1 MAEELL
7 QGDAVGRA
15 GHVQGNED
23 LRHTLTGG
31 DYAHCHPEPQVRTLT
46 LTMNKDICFA
56 DATELASRIRNK
68 QLSPV
73 EVVSAHLERI
83 SAINPKLNA
92 VVAIADDALDKAR
105 AAEQSLMKGEAIG
118 PLHGVPFTCKDAFD
132 VAGVRT
138 TRGSKLFE
146 HHVAETDATSVARLK
161 HAGGIF
167 LAKTNVP
174 EFILWWETDNR
185 VFGRTN
191 NPWNTDRTP
200 GGSSGGEAAAI
211 ATGAS
216 PLGIGSDVGGSI
228 RMPAHYCGI
237 VGLKPTHGRVPLT
250 GHWPQALLRANHV
263 GPMARTVRDIALAL
277 RLMSGPD
284 GVDHHCI
291 PVAPPVIPESA
302 TTPLKLRVGWHAGD
316 AFAPVDPEV
325 AAVVQK
331 AAASLQ
337 SAGCVVEHVDL
348 PVLVENP
355 GVAVSGPVWG
365 LETGYYFEPLVK
377 GRESELSPFM
387 KQRLANPW
395 PDVREYLK
403 ALARWEAI
411 RHAMTAYFHDY
422 DLLLCPTVPLPA
434 YAHGLT
440 ELTIDGTTVLAR
452 QKLNTTLPWNL
463 TGSPALSLPF
473 GMSADG
479 LPIGV
484 QIVGR
489 HFDESTVL
497 RAALALEQV
506 SEVRDM
512 HPALP

>member
-1 MAEELL
+1 M
-7 QGDAVGRA
+7 
-15 GHVQGNED
+15 NE
-23 LRHTLTGG
+23 
-31 DYAHCHPEPQVRTLT
+31 
-46 LTMNKDICFA
+46 DICFA
-56 DATELASRIRNK
+56 DATELARRIRDK
-68 QLSPV
+68 QVSPV
-73 EVVSAHLERI
+73 EVMNAHLERI

-105 AAEQSLMKGEAIG
+105 EAEQALMKGEDVG

-132 VAGVRT
+132 VAGVLA

-146 HHVAETDATSVARLK
+146 HHIAETDATSVARLK

-174 EFILWWETDNR
+174 EFVLWWETDNR

-191 NPWNTDRTP
+191 NPWNTDLTP

-216 PLGIGSDVGGSI
+216 PLGIGSDLGGSI
-228 RMPAHYCGI
+228 RMPSHYCGV

-263 GPMARTVRDIALAL
+263 GPMARTVRDISLAL

-284 GVDHHCI
+284 GVDHNCI
-291 PVAPPVIPESA
+291 PVEPPVTPESA
-302 TTPLKLRVGWHAGD
+302 ATPLKLRVGWLADG

-325 AAVVQK
+325 RAVVQK
-331 AAASLQ
+331 AAASLR
-337 SAGCVVEHVDL
+337 SAGCAVEHVDL
-348 PVLVENP
+348 PVLAENP
-355 GVAVSGPVWG
+355 GPAVSGPVWG
-365 LETGYYFEPLVK
+365 LETGYYFEPFVK
-377 GRESELSPFM
+377 GRESELYPFM

-403 ALARWEAI
+403 ALERWEAI
-411 RHAMTAYFHDY
+411 RHAMTAYFREY
-422 DLLLCPTVPLPA
+422 DLLLCPTVSIPA

-440 ELTIDGTTVLAR
+440 ELTIDGTAVLGR
-452 QKLNTTLPWNL
+452 QVLNSTLPFNL

-473 GMSADG
+473 GMNADG

-489 HFDESTVL
+489 HFDENTVL
-497 RAALALEQV
+497 RAALALEEV
-506 SEVRDM
+506 SEVRDL
-512 HPALP
+512 HPPLP

>member
-1 MAEELL
+1 M
-7 QGDAVGRA
+7 
-15 GHVQGNED
+15 NE
-23 LRHTLTGG
+23 
-31 DYAHCHPEPQVRTLT
+31 
-46 LTMNKDICFA
+46 DICFA
-56 DATELASRIRNK
+56 DATELARRIRDHEF
-68 QLSPV
+68 SPV
-73 EVVSAHLERI
+73 EVMQAHLERI

-92 VVAIADDALDKAR
+92 VVAVADDALDKAR
-105 AAEQSLMKGEAIG
+105 EAEQAIMKGEDVG

-132 VAGVRT
+132 VAGVRA

-161 HAGGIF
+161 DAGGIF

-174 EFILWWETDNR
+174 EFVLWWETDNR

-216 PLGIGSDVGGSI
+216 PLGIGSDLGGSI
-228 RMPAHYCGI
+228 RMPSHYCGI

-250 GHWPQALLRANHV
+250 GHWPQLVLRANHV
-263 GPMARTVRDIALAL
+263 GPMARTVRDISLGL
-277 RLMSGPD
+277 RLMCGPD
-284 GVDHHCI
+284 GVDHQCL
-291 PVAPPVIPESA
+291 PVEPPVIPESA
-302 TTPLKLRVGWHAGD
+302 ATPLKLRVGWLADG
-316 AFAPVDPEV
+316 AFGPADPEV
-325 AAVVQK
+325 RAVVQK

-337 SAGCVVEHVDL
+337 AAGCVVEHVDL
-348 PVLVENP
+348 PVLEENP
-355 GVAVSGPVWG
+355 GTAVSGPVWA
-365 LETGYYFEPLVK
+365 LETGYYFEPFVK
-377 GRESELSPFM
+377 GHESELYPFM

-403 ALARWEAI
+403 ALTRWEAI
-411 RHAMTAYFHDY
+411 QRAVTAYFHEY
-422 DLLLCPTVPLPA
+422 DLLLCPTVCVPA

-440 ELTIDGTTVLAR
+440 ELTIDGTTVLGR
-452 QKLNTTLPWNL
+452 QVLNTTVPFNL

-473 GMSADG
+473 GMSSDG

-489 HFDESTVL
+489 HFDENTVL
-497 RAALALEQV
+497 RAALALEEV
-506 SEVRDM
+506 SEVRGL
-512 HPALP
+512 HPPMP

>member
-1 MAEELL
+1 M
-7 QGDAVGRA
+7 
-15 GHVQGNED
+15 NE
-23 LRHTLTGG
+23 
-31 DYAHCHPEPQVRTLT
+31 
-46 LTMNKDICFA
+46 DICFA
-56 DATELASRIRNK
+56 DATELARRIRDK
-68 QLSPV
+68 QVSPV
-73 EVVSAHLERI
+73 EVVSAHLGRI
-83 SAINPKLNA
+83 SEINPKLNA
-92 VVAIADDALDKAR
+92 VVAFADDAMDKAR
-105 AAEQSLMKGEAIG
+105 AAEQAVMKGEALG

-146 HHVAETDATSVARLK
+146 HNVAETDATTVTRLK
-161 HAGGIF
+161 DAGGIF
-167 LAKTNVP
+167 LGKTNVP

-185 VFGRTN
+185 VFGRCN

-228 RMPAHYCGI
+228 RMPSHYCGI

-263 GPMARTVRDIALAL
+263 GPMARTVRDIALGL

-284 GVDHHCI
+284 GVDPYCV
-291 PVAPPVIPESA
+291 PVEPVMTPESA
-302 TTPLKLRVGWHAGD
+302 ASPLKLRVGWHAD
-316 AFAPVDPEV
+316 AAFAPVDPEV

-331 AAASLQ
+331 AAASLE
-337 SAGCVVEHVDL
+337 SIGCVVEHVEL
-348 PVLVENP
+348 TALVENP

-365 LETGYYFEPLVK
+365 LETGYYFEPFIS
-377 GRESELSPFM
+377 GRESELYPFM

-395 PDVREYLK
+395 PEVRDYLK
-403 ALARWEAI
+403 ALTRWETL
-411 RHAMTAYFHDY
+411 RRAMTAYFSEY

-434 YAHGLT
+434 YAHGST

-473 GMSADG
+473 GMSTDG

-497 RAALALEQV
+497 RAALALEEV
-506 SEVRDM
+506 SEVRDL
-512 HPALP
+512 HPPLA

>member
-1 MAEELL
+1 
-7 QGDAVGRA
+7 
-15 GHVQGNED
+15 
-23 LRHTLTGG
+23 
-31 DYAHCHPEPQVRTLT
+31 
-46 LTMNKDICFA
+46 MNKDLCFA
-56 DATELASRIRNK
+56 DATELAQLIRDK
-68 QLSPV
+68 EVSPV
-73 EVVSAHLERI
+73 EVMEAHLERV
-83 SAINPKLNA
+83 SEINPKLNA
-92 VVAIADDALDKAR
+92 VITIADDVMDKAR
-105 AAEQSLMKGEAIG
+105 AAEQAVMKGEAIG

-138 TRGSKLFE
+138 TRGTKLFE
-146 HHVAETDATSVARLK
+146 NHVAESDATSVARMK
-161 HAGGIF
+161 DAGGIF

-185 VFGRTN
+185 IFGRTN

-200 GGSSGGEAAAI
+200 GGSSGGEGAAI

-228 RMPAHYCGI
+228 RIPAHYCGI

-263 GPMARTVRDIALAL
+263 GPMARTVRDTALVL

-291 PVAPPVIPESA
+291 PVPPPETLESSS
-302 TTPLKLRVGWHAGD
+302 TPLHLRVGWIADG

-325 AAVVQK
+325 AAAVEK

-337 SAGCVVEHVDL
+337 SAGCVVEHVEL
-348 PVLVENP
+348 PILEENP
-355 GVAVSGPVWG
+355 GSAVSGPVWG

-377 GRESELSPFM
+377 GRESELFPFM
-387 KQRLANPW
+387 RQRLANPW
-395 PDVREYLK
+395 PDVRDYLH
-403 ALARWEAI
+403 ALLRWEAI
-411 RHAMTAYFHDY
+411 RHSMTAYFNEY
-422 DLLLCPTVPLPA
+422 DLLLCPTVPVPA
-434 YAHGLT
+434 YPHGLE
-440 ELTIDGTTVLAR
+440 ELTIDGMTVPAR
-452 QKLNTTLPWNL
+452 QKLNTTVPWNL

-484 QIVGR
+484 QLVGR
-489 HFDESTVL
+489 HFDEATVL
-497 RAALALEQV
+497 RAAMALEAV
-506 SEVRDM
+506 SEVRDLR
-512 HPALP
+512 PPLE

>member
-1 MAEELL
+1 M
-7 QGDAVGRA
+7 
-15 GHVQGNED
+15 NE
-23 LRHTLTGG
+23 
-31 DYAHCHPEPQVRTLT
+31 
-46 LTMNKDICFA
+46 DICFA
-56 DATELASRIRNK
+56 DATELARRIRDK

-73 EVVSAHLERI
+73 EVVNAHLERI
-83 SAINPKLNA
+83 SAINPRLNA
-92 VVAIADDALDKAR
+92 VVTVADDALDRAREAEKA
-105 AAEQSLMKGEAIG
+105 LMKGEPIG

-191 NPWNTDRTP
+191 NPWNTDRTT

-228 RMPAHYCGI
+228 RMPSHYCGI

-250 GHWPQALLRANHV
+250 GHWPQTLLRANHV
-263 GPMARTVRDIALAL
+263 GPMARTVRDIGLAL

-284 GVDHHCI
+284 GVDFYCV
-291 PVAPPVIPESA
+291 PVESPVIPKSA
-302 TTPLKLRVGWHAGD
+302 PVPLKLRVGWLANG

-331 AAASLQ
+331 AAESLQ
-337 SAGCVVEHVDL
+337 SAGCAVEHVEL
-348 PVLVENP
+348 PVLAENP
-355 GVAVSGPVWG
+355 GSAVSGPVWG
-365 LETGYYFEPLVK
+365 LETGYYFEPYVK
-377 GRESELSPFM
+377 GRESELYPFM
-387 KQRLANPW
+387 RQRLANPW

-403 ALARWEAI
+403 ALGQWEAI
-411 RHAMTAYFHDY
+411 RRAMTACFHEY

-434 YAHGLT
+434 YAHGLA

-463 TGSPALSLPF
+463 TGSPAMSLPF
-473 GMSADG
+473 GMSTDG
-479 LPIGV
+479 LPVGV

-497 RAALALEQV
+497 RAALALEEV
-506 SEVRDM
+506 SAVSGL
-512 HPALP
+512 HPPLP